1 MSVFNCLCL
10 SFARDDCY
18 WGERDL
24 KEWGPGGIVP
34 SMEPGGSADMLPAM
48 GSQKLQGVMLT
59 ELLEAWPVDAWI
71 EAGQAAVGIK

>member
-1 MSVFNCLCL
+1 
-10 SFARDDCY
+10 
-18 WGERDL
+18 
-24 KEWGPGGIVP
+24 
-34 SMEPGGSADMLPAM
+34 M